1 MYNIL
6 FYMSSRSVTWLHMQ
20 IPHYAVLKQLAPQ
33 FGQKNITWLR
43 HVCPCSS

>member
-20 IPHYAVLKQLAPQ
+20 IPHMLSWNSWHLNLGKKHYLIMACVSL
-33 FGQKNITWLR
+33 
-43 HVCPCSS
+43 

>member
-20 IPHYAVLKQLAPQ
+20 IPHVLSWNSWHLNLGKKTL
-33 FGQKNITWLR
+33 LD
-43 HVCPCSS
+43 